1 MSACSPVKPHSYG
14 YFYKHIQED
23 LLLGSITGVLLG
35 YIVVKSSLYFVGYQW
50 RVGMKMGENLCMVN
64 LGDWFV
70 LMAFI
75 QAGIL

>member
-1 MSACSPVKPHSYG
+1 MSTCSPLRPHSYG
-14 YFYKHIQED
+14 YFYKHIQTD
-23 LLLGSITGVLLG
+23 LLLGSITGVYRGEIQSILRW
-35 YIVVKSSLYFVGYQW
+35 VSMDSW
-50 RVGMKMGENLCMVN
+50 DENGENLCMVN